1 MIEKRAC
8 GTEWLGTNSERDK
21 KKVPNLVQGSLAPM
35 GGKLSSAEF
44 IESPFKVLTK
54 RLMKRSETPEN
65 FCI

>member
-1 MIEKRAC
+1 MAQSSLVLILK
-8 GTEWLGTNSERDK
+8 GIK

-35 GGKLSSAEF
+35 GEKLSSAEF

-54 RLMKRSETPEN
+54 RLMKKSETPEN

>member
-8 GTEWLGTNSERDK
+8 GTERLGTNSERDK
-21 KKVPNLVQGSLAPM
+21 KKGAKSSTGKPSSNGR
-35 GGKLSSAEF
+35 KLSSAEF